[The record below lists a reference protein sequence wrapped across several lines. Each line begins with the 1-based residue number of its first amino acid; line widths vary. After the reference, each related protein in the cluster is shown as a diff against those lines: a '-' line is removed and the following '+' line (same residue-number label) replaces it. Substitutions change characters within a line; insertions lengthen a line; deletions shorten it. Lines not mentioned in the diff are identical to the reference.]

1 MISRRNTLRGDRFSL
16 ESVRSEIYITFNP
29 RQKCARERFTIR
41 VIVSTVF
48 IEKKNEREIAEI
60 ARRYRTIRGV
70 SCVEGLQIH
79 VSKFERQKSHKVD
92 TTLGGRGSTSQ
103 KTRGSRAFVIS
114 HLVR

>member
-1 MISRRNTLRGDRFSL
+1 MCTRKIHNSSNCFDG
-16 ESVRSEIYITFNP
+16 VYW
-29 RQKCARERFTIR
+29 
-41 VIVSTVF
+41 
-48 IEKKNEREIAEI
+48 KKNEREIAEI